1 MATLLSTVISNAR
14 VKLLETSASFW
25 TDAELLVD
33 ALDGVRDLWKAVLAL
48 DEGHFFTQDI
58 TNVSLAASTS
68 TLTGVPADLF
78 RVELIEPR
86 DLTSSAAVQN
96 MTFEPRALNHP
107 DFSGARSLGSVDPS
121 NRTIYYAVLGAGSP
135 IAAPTIEIAPKVTT
149 AVNLRLTYT
158 AGLAALTAS
167 SNNPIPGESDHAL
180 MAWIIAHARAKE
192 RDDRSPDPEWLA
204 MYAADKAHILSA
216 LTPRQTQEPEV
227 AEAFFEAY
235 WG

>member
-1 MATLLSTVISNAR
+1 MATLLSTIITNAR
-14 VKLLETSASFW
+14 VKLLETSAVFW

-33 ALDGVRDLWKAVLAL
+33 AIDGVRDLWKAVLAL
-48 DEGHFFTQDI
+48 DEGHFFTQDV

-86 DLTSSAAVQN
+86 DLTSTAAVQDL
-96 MTFEPRALNHP
+96 TFEPRALNHP
-107 DFSGARSLGSVDPS
+107 DFSGARSLGSVDP
-121 NRTIYYAVLGAGSP
+121 NGRIIYFAVLGAGSP
-135 IAAPTIEIAPKVTT
+135 IAAPTIEIAPKISA

-204 MYAADKAHILSA
+204 MYAADKAHILGA